1 MDPQLATKGSSSPVP
16 GIKEGERFVDLY
28 DVMRT
33 TCAAREFT
41 GESLP
46 DRPDPTG
53 SAWRHRCGE
62 VQLSGRSA
70 GPLCS

>member
-1 MDPQLATKGSSSPVP
+1 MDPQLTTKGSSSPVP

-46 DRPDPTG
+46 DRPYWFSMAT
-53 SAWRHRCGE
+53 SLR
-62 VQLSGRSA
+62 
-70 GPLCS
+70 

>member
-1 MDPQLATKGSSSPVP
+1 MDPQLTTKELFSPVP
-16 GIKEGERFVDLY
+16 GIEEGERLVDLY

-33 TCAAREFT
+33 TFAARKFT

-53 SAWRHRCGE
+53 SAWRHR
-62 VQLSGRSA
+62 LR
-70 GPLCS
+70 